1 MNDIA
6 FMCCFYI
13 RFVGNYSFFHCDLG
27 YENFFEIIFHKQ
39 NMHVKIESILQH
51 IFVITMLKTMMDIL
65 FQI

>member
-1 MNDIA
+1 MILQLCVA
-6 FMCCFYI
+6 FIFDLSANI
-13 RFVGNYSFFHCDLG
+13 HFFDCGLG

-39 NMHVKIESILQH
+39 NMHMKIESILQH